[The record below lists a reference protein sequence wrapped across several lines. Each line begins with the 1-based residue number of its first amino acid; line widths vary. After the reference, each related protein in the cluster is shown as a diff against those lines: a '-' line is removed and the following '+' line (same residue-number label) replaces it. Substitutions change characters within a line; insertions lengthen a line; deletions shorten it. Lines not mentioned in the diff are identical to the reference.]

1 MAMDHTMAITRKG
14 PKGSS
19 SEDIKPVKRGRGR
32 PPKNSY
38 VTTGPQPADLTHI
51 RAPAKQE
58 RTFYSSDEDEDIAV
72 DSDEDLAQMD
82 EDDFDWRP
90 TGTGFSAKKAQL
102 MGNKRGP
109 SKRGRK
115 PKIYNP
121 VEVYVPKSEIKEEEP
136 EDVDEP
142 IERITDESQDI
153 VYQTMEAEQA
163 QLVETEGMDM
173 INILISSE
181 ITQFYLFF

>member
-14 PKGSS
+14 PKGT
-19 SEDIKPVKRGRGR
+19 SEANVLPIKRGRGR

-38 VTTGPQPADLTHI
+38 VSTGPQPSDLTHI

-90 TGTGFSAKKAQL
+90 TGTGFSAKKAQQ
-102 MGNKRGP
+102 MGLKRGP

-121 VEVYVPKSEIKEEEP
+121 VEVYVPKSEIKEEET
-136 EDVDEP
+136 EDDDEP
-142 IERITDESQDI
+142 IERVTDESQDI
-153 VYQTMEAEQA
+153 IYQTMEAEQA
-163 QLVETEGMDM
+163 QLVETEGRD
-173 INILISSE
+173 
-181 ITQFYLFF
+181 